1 MAEFKKKTMEKFRS
15 FRHHPGSFLLWLI
28 TMLAAVC
35 TICVLGFLVIYILI
49 KGVPHLTPSLFAWTY
64 DSNNVSMMPSIIN
77 TILMTGLTLLIAAP
91 LGIFAA
97 VYLVEYAKKGN
108 NMRRDRPCDG
118 GDTDR
123 NPVHRIWIVWYAVF
137 RWSLQM
143 GIFASVWSI
152 YAGDHGLAGDHAY
165 DRGGAARGA
174 GFIPGG
180 KLRTWSRKT
189 AYGV

>member
-1 MAEFKKKTMEKFRS
+1 MAEFKKKTMEKLRS

-108 NMRRDRPCDG
+108 KIVGIVRVTAETLTGIPSIVYGLFGMLFFVGACK
-118 GDTDR
+118 GD
-123 NPVHRIWIVWYAVF
+123 IQLLSGAL
-137 RWSLQM
+137 RWRSW
-143 GIFASVWSI
+143 FC
-152 YAGDHGLAGDHAY
+152 
-165 DRGGAARGA
+165 R
-174 GFIPGG
+174 
-180 KLRTWSRKT
+180 
-189 AYGV
+189 